1 MGQTPDHP
9 EVGESGSDLTFIWE
23 YAVIIDRGFPER
35 KIKERGIV
43 KRNKRD
49 KINTGKHKNTEII
62 QKKAGKA
69 EQEKKEMRQTE
80 NK

>member
-1 MGQTPDHP
+1 MRAAN
-9 EVGESGSDLTFIWE
+9 DLTFIWE
-23 YAVIIDRGFPER
+23 DAVIIDRGFPER

-43 KRNKRD
+43 KKNKRD

-69 EQEKKEMRQTE
+69 EQGKKEMRQTE
-80 NK
+80 DK